1 MGITAAAAA
10 ALYRA
15 QLTPPSAE
23 GATAEAG
30 APTFGQAMS
39 RAMDQAVDLGHRADA
54 SASLALTGQGSVTDV
69 VLAVGRAEL
78 ALQTAVAVRDR
89 VIGAYQEVMRMP
101 V

>member
-1 MGITAAAAA
+1 MAITAAGAA

-15 QLTPPSAE
+15 AANPAGGSVGESGGTPS
-23 GATAEAG
+23 
-30 APTFGQAMS
+30 FGQAMS
-39 RAMDQAVDLGHRADA
+39 RAMEQGVELGHGADVAA
-54 SASLALTGQGSVTDV
+54 SQALTGQGSVTDV

-89 VIGAYQEVMRMP
+89 VVGAYQEIMRMP